1 MNNFLNF
8 SKMQALG
15 NDFMVINAINQAFVP
30 KKQQIQQWSDRHFGV
45 GFDQMLVISPA
56 KHPEFDFFYQI
67 FNADG
72 EEVGQ
77 CGNGARCVAQ
87 FIHRHISPLTQ
98 IKLETKTTQMLL
110 SVIDS
115 EMVQLNLPC
124 PRFLPKD
131 IPLQGYPLQNHYE
144 LILQTEQTIPVYA
157 LNVGNPHAVIMMQSR
172 PQLQQ
177 LKLQE
182 LGQQIE
188 NHPAFPEKTNV
199 NFVYIE
205 SSTDIHLR
213 VWERGAGET
222 LACGS
227 GAIASAAVVR
237 KFYQLDE
244 RIQVH
249 LPGGPLFVEWKDL
262 SGPIVQI
269 GPAIEIFTGM
279 IPKA

>member
-1 MNNFLNF
+1 MNNLLNF

-15 NDFMVINAINQAFVP
+15 NDFMVINAINQSFLP

-56 KHPEFDFFYQI
+56 KHSQFDFFYRI
-67 FNADG
+67 FNANG

-87 FIHRHISPLTQ
+87 FIHRHISPLKQ
-98 IKLETKTTQMLL
+98 IKLETQTTQMQL
-110 SVIDS
+110 SIIDS
-115 EMVQLNLPC
+115 ELVQLDLPC
-124 PRFLPKD
+124 PRFLPQD
-131 IPLQGYPLQNHYE
+131 IPLQGYLLQNQYE
-144 LILQTEQTIPVYA
+144 LILDERKTIPVHA
-157 LNVGNPHAVIMMQSR
+157 VNVGNPHAVIIMHNKQELE
-172 PQLQQ
+172 QLQ
-177 LKLQE
+177 LKE

-188 NHPAFPEKTNV
+188 HHPAFPEKTNV

-205 SSTDIHLR
+205 TTSKIQLR

-237 KFYQLDE
+237 KFHQLDE

-249 LPGGPLFVEWKDL
+249 LPGGPLLVEWKDL
-262 SGPIVQI
+262 NGPIMQT
-269 GPAIEIFTGM
+269 GPAIEIFSGM
-279 IPKA
+279 ISKA

>member
-1 MNNFLNF
+1 MNNLLNF

-15 NDFMVINAINQAFVP
+15 NDFMVINAINQPFLP

-45 GFDQMLVISPA
+45 GFDQMLVIAPA
-56 KHPEFDFFYQI
+56 KHPQFDFFYQI

-87 FIHRHISPLTQ
+87 FIHRHISPLKQ
-98 IKLETKTTQMLL
+98 IQLETKTTQMQL
-110 SVIDS
+110 SIIDS

-124 PRFLPKD
+124 PRFLPQD
-131 IPLQGYPLQNHYE
+131 IPLQGYPLQNQYE
-144 LILQTEQTIPVYA
+144 LILDEGKTIPVHA
-157 LNVGNPHAVIMMQSR
+157 VNVGNPHAVIIMNNKQELE
-172 PQLQQ
+172 QLH
-177 LKLQE
+177 LKK

-188 NHPAFPEKTNV
+188 HHPAFPEKTNV

-205 SSTDIHLR
+205 PSTDIHLR
-213 VWERGAGET
+213 VWERGARET

-249 LPGGPLFVEWKDL
+249 LPGGSLFVEWKDL
-262 SGPIVQI
+262 SGPIVQT

-279 IPKA
+279 IRKA